1 MTTPRRRSVV
11 ALALAGV
18 LLGAVSVAAA
28 LAAPFA
34 SVATPYSY
42 VALGDSF
49 SAGEG
54 IAPFLQSGP
63 ACHRSS
69 RAYSTWVRPAGYPKP
84 LYAIASGRSRA
95 GRAAGPTCTAR
106 TRTCAR
112 RIGSCGRPSRA
123 RARRR
128 RTSCHGA
135 SAACRRERPAAT
147 TARRRSTARPWPRA
161 NLVTLTLGGNDAG
174 YVDVLV
180 TCGLGN
186 CNTRAFERSRAAIIA
201 RTKPRLEKV
210 YRAIA
215 AKAPH
220 ARILVLGYP
229 HPFPA
234 AKARQACPALSPFQ
248 GEQDMLRRL
257 GTRLNGTIASAVA
270 DGRPLGCQDHVRPGG
285 GQVRRPRGL
294 RQQGRVD
301 QRDRHELDRVRAE
314 SGLVPPDARWS
325 ARRVR
330 GRDQRRAPAL
340 TGGYQRS
347 SSSRA
352 WASMSAT
359 IAAAGRTASSM
370 PIDCPA

>member
-1 MTTPRRRSVV
+1 MWET
-11 ALALAGV
+11 
-18 LLGAVSVAAA
+18 
-28 LAAPFA
+28 FA
-34 SVATPYSY
+34 C
-42 VALGDSF
+42 
-49 SAGEG
+49 
-54 IAPFLQSGP
+54 SG
-63 ACHRSS
+63 
-69 RAYSTWVRPAGYPKP
+69 
-84 LYAIASGRSRA
+84 
-95 GRAAGPTCTAR
+95 
-106 TRTCAR
+106 
-112 RIGSCGRPSRA
+112 
-123 RARRR
+123 
-128 RTSCHGA
+128 
-135 SAACRRERPAAT
+135 AT
-147 TARRRSTARPWPRA
+147 TANVLPRSLGGVPQGAAGRYDGKTQIDSASLARA

-186 CNTRAFERSRAAIIA
+186 CNTRAFERSRAAIIT

-234 AKARQACPALSPFQ
+234 SKARQACPALSPFQ

-257 GTRLNGTIASAVA
+257 GTRLNGDDRVGGCH
-270 DGRPLGCQDHVRPGG
+270 GRPLGCADHVRPGG
-285 GQVRRPRGL
+285 GQVRGPRGL
-294 RQQGRVD
+294 WQQGRVD
-301 QRDRHELDRVRAE
+301 QRDRHELDRLRDQP
-314 SGLVPPDARWS
+314 GLVPPDARRS

-330 GRDQRRAPAL
+330 GRGQRRPPAL
-340 TGGYQRS
+340 RAAGYQRS

-352 WASMSAT
+352 CASMSAT

>member
-1 MTTPRRRSVV
+1 MRSANRVMWETFACSGATTTNVLPRSLGGVPQG
-11 ALALAGV
+11 AAGRYD
-18 LLGAVSVAAA
+18 GKTQIDSAA
-28 LAAPFA
+28 LA
-34 SVATPYSY
+34 S
-42 VALGDSF
+42 
-49 SAGEG
+49 
-54 IAPFLQSGP
+54 
-63 ACHRSS
+63 
-69 RAYSTWVRPAGYPKP
+69 
-84 LYAIASGRSRA
+84 
-95 GRAAGPTCTAR
+95 
-106 TRTCAR
+106 
-112 RIGSCGRPSRA
+112 
-123 RARRR
+123 
-128 RTSCHGA
+128 
-135 SAACRRERPAAT
+135 
-147 TARRRSTARPWPRA
+147 A

-186 CNTRAFERSRAAIIA
+186 CNTRAFERSRAAIID

-229 HPFPA
+229 QPFPA

-270 DGRPLGCQDHVRPGG
+270 TVARSGAQDHVRPGG
-285 GQVRRPRGL
+285 GQVRGPRGL

-314 SGLVPPDARWS
+314 SGLVPSDARRS

-330 GRDQRRAPAL
+330 GRGQRRAPAL
-340 TGGYQRS
+340 TGSPGYQRS